1 VKRGLTTAEAL
12 SEMSEEEVIE
22 LTFAPGFSTAAA
34 VTHLSGRGVG
44 MDVVR
49 TTIEKLGG
57 RVSIQSRAGTGTTV
71 RFLLPFSVMMTTV
84 MSVQAGGQMFGVPL
98 DSVVEAV
105 RLPRSALSA
114 VGAARAIVIR
124 EQTIPVIVITTFAG
138 QRCGL
143 EVDQV
148 GEHLDIIL
156 KPLEGLLAGT
166 PGISGTTLL
175 GDGRVLLVLDV
186 AEMLQ

>member
-1 VKRGLTTAEAL
+1 
-12 SEMSEEEVIE
+12 
-22 LTFAPGFSTAAA
+22 
-34 VTHLSGRGVG
+34 

-49 TTIEKLGG
+49 TTVERLGG
-57 RVSIQSRAGTGTTV
+57 RVSIHSRAGLGTTV

-84 MSVQAGGQMFGVPL
+84 MSVQAGGQVFGVPL

-114 VGAARAIVIR
+114 VGAARAVVVR
-124 EQTIPVIVITTFAG
+124 EQTIPVIDLSQMLGEGHRLQQSAEATIVITSFAG

-143 EVDQV
+143 EVDNV
-148 GEHLDIIL
+148 GEHLDVIL
-156 KPLEGLLAGT
+156 KPLDGLLAGT